1 MFVDHRPGES
11 FDDHNGGGDDD
22 NDDDEIYACG
32 EFW

>member
-22 NDDDEIYACG
+22 NDDDEIYA
-32 EFW
+32 